1 MKNTSIL
8 IIVSLLF
15 AFCSAISFKC
25 SDSQGWISLFN
36 GKSLDGWKA
45 SENPNSISVLDGQ
58 IVCNGPRSHLF
69 YVGDVQNANFKN
81 FELKADVMTEPGA
94 NSGIYFHTEYQEKGW
109 PEKGYEVQINNTHR
123 GSGNYIEFKKTGSL
137 YGVRNLFKQIVN
149 DNEWFNIHIIVKE
162 KRIITK
168 VNGTLIAD
176 YTEPDNPV
184 RNKEMGGSILS
195 GGTFA
200 LQCHDPESKV
210 FFKNIMVK
218 PLPDDISDEPVEMP
232 IIDERYAE
240 IVLLNMRNF
249 PIIDFH
255 VHVKGGLTLEEALSQ
270 SRRKGINYGI
280 APNCGIGFP
289 ITDDEGIYKFL
300 KSMENVPVFIGMQA
314 EGREWVNLFSKEA
327 IAKFDYVFTDALTFT
342 DDNGKRTRLWMRNEV
357 DIKDK
362 QAFMDMYVDKILS
375 VLNNEPIDIF
385 VNPTFLPNI
394 IADEYDELWTE
405 ERMQK
410 VINAAVKNDIAIEIN
425 DRYKIPSA
433 TFIKLGKKSGAKF
446 SFGTNNAGSRDLGRL
461 EYCLEILKEC
471 ELTSN
476 DMFMPKPDGMKK
488 VQVTGF

>member
-1 MKNTSIL
+1 MKNRIIF

-15 AFCSAISFKC
+15 AFCVAINSKC
-25 SDSQGWISLFN
+25 SNSQGWISLFN
-36 GKSLDGWKA
+36 GESLDGWRA
-45 SENPNSISVLDGQ
+45 SENPNSISVVDGQ

-69 YVGDVQNANFKN
+69 YIGDVQNANFKN
-81 FELKADVMTEPGA
+81 FELKADVMTEPGS

-109 PEKGYEVQINNTHR
+109 PNKGYEVQIDNTHK
-123 GSGNYIEFKKTGSL
+123 GSGSYREFKRTGSL
-137 YGVRNLFKQIVN
+137 YGVRNLFKQIVS
-149 DNEWFNIHIIVKE
+149 DNEWFNIHFIVKG

-168 VNGTLIAD
+168 VNGTLIVD

-184 RNKEMGGSILS
+184 RNDEMKGRLLS
-195 GGTFA
+195 SGTIA
-200 LQCHDPESKV
+200 LQCHDPDSKV
-210 FFKNIMVK
+210 FFKNIIVK

-240 IVLLNMRNF
+240 IVLLNLRNF

-255 VHVKGGLTLEEALSQ
+255 VHVKGGLTLEEALTQ
-270 SRRKGINYGI
+270 SRRNGINYGI

-357 DIKDK
+357 NIKDK
-362 QAFMDMYVDKILS
+362 QAFMDMYVDRTLS

-385 VNPTFLPNI
+385 VNPTFLPGI
-394 IADEYDELWTE
+394 IADKYDELWTE

-433 TFIKLGKKSGAKF
+433 TFIKLAKKSGAKF
-446 SFGTNNAGSRDLGRL
+446 SFGTNNAGNDLGRL
-461 EYCLEILKEC
+461 EYCLEMLKEC
-471 ELTSN
+471 GLTSN

-488 VQVTGF
+488 VQMTGF

>member
-1 MKNTSIL
+1 MKNTSIF

-15 AFCSAISFKC
+15 AFCIAINSKC
-25 SDSQGWISLFN
+25 SDSQGWISLFD
-36 GKSLDGWKA
+36 GKSLDGWRA
-45 SENPNSISVLDGQ
+45 SENPNSISVVGGQ

-81 FELKADVMTEPGA
+81 FELKADVMTEPGS

-109 PEKGYEVQINNTHR
+109 PNKGYEVQIDNTHK
-123 GSGNYIEFKKTGSL
+123 GSGSYREFKKTGSL

-149 DNEWFNIHIIVKE
+149 DNDWFNIHFIVKG

-168 VNGTLIAD
+168 VNDILIVD

-184 RNKEMGGSILS
+184 RNDEMKGCLLS
-195 GGTFA
+195 SGTIA
-200 LQCHDPESKV
+200 LQCHDPDSKV
-210 FFKNIMVK
+210 FFKNIMVN

-240 IVLLNMRNF
+240 IVLLNLRNF

-255 VHVKGGLTLEEALSQ
+255 VHVKGGLTLEEALAQ

-289 ITDDEGIYKFL
+289 ITDDEGIYQFL

-327 IAKFDYVFTDALTFT
+327 IAEFDYVFTDALTFT
-342 DDNGKRTRLWMRNEV
+342 DDRGKRTRLWMRNEV
-357 DIKDK
+357 DIEDK
-362 QAFMDMYVDKILS
+362 QAFMDMYVDRILS

-385 VNPTFLPNI
+385 VNPTFIPEV

-405 ERMQK
+405 ERMKK

-433 TFIKLGKKSGAKF
+433 TFIKLAKKSGAKF
-446 SFGTNNAGSRDLGRL
+446 SFGTNNAGNNLGRL
-461 EYCLEILKEC
+461 EYCLEMLKEC
-471 ELTSN
+471 GLTSN

-488 VQVTGF
+488 VQMTRF